1 VTLYE
6 RCVRVH
12 RFRTRSSF
20 DSLLSRPVKLRRSLL
35 ALGAFFALGAGISA
49 CGSGVPGDSVADV
62 AGNPITLQAFNH
74 WMYVAAKGNAS
85 QGGASSPVIVPNDP
99 PDFAN
104 CIAQARKEIP
114 AVAKQSDKQLRSA
127 CQSLFT
133 SLSSQVMDFLIRGYW
148 YQADASNLH
157 IHISNAQVQKE
168 FNTEKSQQYP
178 TASAFQTFLKQSGY
192 TLQDL
197 LFRVRLNL
205 TYKALLAKH
214 NKSITDQQI
223 TSYYNSHSSQ
233 FGTPETRN
241 LRIVLTKSA
250 SQANAAK
257 SALQTGQSW
266 NAVAKKYSTDPA
278 TKNKGGVMTNVS
290 QGQGTADQALEKAA
304 FSASVNKL
312 IGPVKGQFG
321 YYVVEVTKITPG
333 THKTL
338 AQERSL
344 IRQTLV
350 GLQQQTAQST
360 VDNAAKK
367 HWLGKTTCRGAYA
380 MADCS
385 GFKAPKTSTSA
396 TPTPTP

>member
-1 VTLYE
+1 M
-6 RCVRVH
+6 
-12 RFRTRSSF
+12 
-20 DSLLSRPVKLRRSLL
+20 

-49 CGSGVPGDSVADV
+49 CGSGVPGNSVADV
-62 AGNPITLQAFNH
+62 AGNPITVQAFNH

-85 QGGASSPVIVPNDP
+85 QGGAGSPVIVPNDP
-99 PDFAN
+99 PNFAN

-114 AVAKQSDKQLRSA
+114 QVAKQSNSQLKSA

-133 SLSSQVMDFLIRGYW
+133 SLSSQVLDFLIRGYW
-148 YQADASNLH
+148 YQADAHNQH
-157 IHISNAQVQKE
+157 INITDAKVQKE

-178 TASAFQTFLKQSGY
+178 TASAFQAFLKQSGY

-214 NKSITDQQI
+214 NKAVTDKQI
-223 TSYYNSHSSQ
+223 TAYYYSHATQ
-233 FGTPETRN
+233 FGTPETRD

-257 SALQTGQSW
+257 SALQGGQSW

-290 QGQGTADQALEKAA
+290 SGTTDKALEQAA
-304 FSASVNKL
+304 FSAKVSKL
-312 IGPVKGQFG
+312 TGPVKGQFG
-321 YYVVEVTKITPG
+321 YYVVEVTKINPAK
-333 THKTL
+333 HKSL
-338 AQERSL
+338 AQERPL

-350 GLQQQTAQST
+350 GLQQQTAQT
-360 VDNAAKK
+360 AVDNTAKK
-367 HWLGKTTCRGAYA
+367 HWLSKTTCRSGYA

-385 GFKAPKTSTSA
+385 GYKAPKTSTSA